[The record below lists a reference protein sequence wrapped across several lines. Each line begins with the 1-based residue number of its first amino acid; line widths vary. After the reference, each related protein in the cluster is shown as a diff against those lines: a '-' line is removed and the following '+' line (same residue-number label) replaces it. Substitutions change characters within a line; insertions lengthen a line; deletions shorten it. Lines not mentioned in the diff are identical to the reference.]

1 MEGSHT
7 ARLVDGVGI
16 PISKHSKGYN
26 DDGTANVRSLR
37 DSMKRS
43 SAKFIRGM
51 SNFER
56 NTGSPDT
63 FANPR
68 LGSRSSSKSA
78 AEPLINFD
86 DEDSIWYG
94 YVSVGTPAQK
104 NFTVFFDTGSSDAW
118 FASTLCNSTFCN
130 GHHLYNPGTSKTAVD
145 LHKTTFLT
153 YGSNTTNATVEQ
165 YADTVTVAGLTA
177 YNQTLGAVLTYT
189 YGFNVSNYPLDGLI
203 GLGYQSIS
211 QYNATPFFQTLVAQD
226 QVAEPVFSFYLA
238 ENGSEVYLGGTNS
251 KHYKGEFT
259 NVPVTDQ
266 SYWQTTLGGI
276 SIGGHSVRLNETRA
290 IIDTGT
296 SLIIGNQSDVEAFY
310 ALIPGSAPANP
321 ADVPEG
327 YFQYPCND
335 STVISFKFGDRDFAL
350 PSSSFNL
357 GPIDNTTKT
366 TCVGGVAYMPD
377 LLDFNFTL
385 WVMGDIFLQNYYTKF
400 DLGNNQIGF
409 ADLA

>member
-1 MEGSHT
+1 MRFPLYSYLP
-7 ARLVDGVGI
+7 RSLL
-16 PISKHSKGYN
+16 SSQQSYN
-26 DDGTANVRSLR
+26 DGGTVNARSLR

-51 SNFER
+51 SNFAR
-56 NTGSPDT
+56 DTGSPDT

-68 LGSRSSSKSA
+68 LGSRSSSA
-78 AEPLINFD
+78 GEPLVDFD
-86 DEDSIWYG
+86 DEDTIWYG

-104 NFTVFFDTGSSDAW
+104 NFTVTFDTGSSDTW
-118 FASTLCNSTFCN
+118 FASTLCNSTYCS
-130 GHHLYNPGTSKTAVD
+130 GHHLYDPGTSTTAVD
-145 LHKTTFLT
+145 LHNTTFLT

-211 QYNATPFFQTLVAQD
+211 QYNATPFFQTLVAQG
-226 QVAEPVFSFYLA
+226 QVAEP
-238 ENGSEVYLGGTNS
+238 VYLGGTNS
-251 KHYKGEFT
+251 EHYKGEFT
-259 NVPVTDQ
+259 NVPVTNQ

-276 SIGGHSVRLNETRA
+276 SVGGNSVQLNETRA

-296 SLIIGNQSDVEAFY
+296 SYIIGNQSDVEAFY

-321 ADVPEG
+321 ADAPEG

-335 STVISFKFGDRDFAL
+335 STLISFRFGDRDFAL

-357 GPIDNTTKT
+357 GPIDNTTNT
-366 TCVGGVAYMPD
+366 TCVGGVAYIPY
-377 LLDFNFTL
+377 LVDFNITF
-385 WVMGDIFLQNYYTKF
+385 WIIGDEFLQNYYTKF